1 MQIQGDTMSIK
12 ENFFLDRDKAV
23 LVVIDVQEKLCVAM
37 DETVLQKL
45 VKNIGILLESA
56 IELNIPVLVTE
67 QYVKGLGATVAELKE
82 KAALAPCFE
91 KMAFSCCGCEEFV
104 AALKATGRS
113 QVIITG
119 METHVCVL
127 QTVIELCDAGLTVH
141 IVKDA
146 VMSRSKQ
153 NWETSLQA
161 MTLAGA
167 IPTSTESALFQ
178 LLKVAGS
185 DEFKKLSKLLVVGS
199 SPIARSIS
207 QAPVRKPLTGASLL
221 ISEF

>member
-1 MQIQGDTMSIK
+1 MSIK
-12 ENFFLDRDKAV
+12 EGFFLNRDKAV

-37 DETVLQKL
+37 DEVVLKSR

-56 IELNIPVLVTE
+56 AELNVPVILTE
-67 QYVKGLGATVAELKE
+67 QYVKGLGATVTELKA
-82 KAALAPCFE
+82 KAALAPCYE
-91 KMAFSCCGCEEFV
+91 KIAFSCCGSEEFV
-104 AALKATGRS
+104 AALTATGRS

-127 QTVIELCDAGLTVH
+127 QTVIELRDAGLTVH

-153 NWETSLQA
+153 NWETAMQA

-167 IPTSTESALFQ
+167 IPTSTESVLFQ
-178 LLKVAGS
+178 LLKVAGT
-185 DEFKKLSKLLVVGS
+185 DEFKKLSKL
-199 SPIARSIS
+199 
-207 QAPVRKPLTGASLL
+207 VR
-221 ISEF
+221 